1 MVLQPMWLSLLVLS
15 RYLNQVVRHSDIG
28 CKERHCPVPTIRTW
42 SMQVQTIRGRLA
54 GDGTSEGEKKNVIL
68 SKPQLSGY
76 SRSYFPAFLPYD
88 QCDIPIL
95 SHHPILTS
103 IVGCS
108 RVTYVAPRVTV
119 QMYCSPKLNFRRMA
133 TRYVCSAT
141 IDHLICVRLRQGG
154 LSIPNI
160 CSRTTTRCFLLLCYS
175 TGQILF

>member
-1 MVLQPMWLSLLVLS
+1 MQRKALSGTYYS
-15 RYLNQVVRHSDIG
+15 HVVNAGADDPR
-28 CKERHCPVPTIRTW
+28 PA
-42 SMQVQTIRGRLA
+42 GRWWNIWRR
-54 GDGTSEGEKKNVIL
+54 KKNVIL

-76 SRSYFPAFLPYD
+76 SGSYFPAFLPYD

-175 TGQILF
+175 TGQILFWIKL